1 MRDAVKSKKNNTV
14 GVILAGGRSQRM
26 GGGHKCLLS
35 LDNSTLLEHVIK
47 RALPQVDRLILNIN
61 EDTNL
66 FDAVNLPLVKDSIN
80 GFAGPLAGV

>member
-35 LDNSTLLEHVIK
+35 LDKSTLLEHVIK

-61 EDTNL
+61 EDTN
-66 FDAVNLPLVKDSIN
+66 DIYI
-80 GFAGPLAGV
+80 